1 MRKSA
6 RDEIVAEVV
15 SRLQKERRRRVRRLA
30 WRGGEILIAV
40 VTILGVANGFHLL

>member
-1 MRKSA
+1 MRKHD
-6 RDEIVAEVV
+6 RDEIVAEVMR
-15 SRLQKERRRRVRRLA
+15 RLKEERRRRTRRLA